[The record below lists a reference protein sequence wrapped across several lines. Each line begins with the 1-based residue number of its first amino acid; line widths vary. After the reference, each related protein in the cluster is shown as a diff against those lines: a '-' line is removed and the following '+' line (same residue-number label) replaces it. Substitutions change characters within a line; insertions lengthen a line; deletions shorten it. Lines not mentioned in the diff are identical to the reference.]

1 MLLRTAAVA
10 RRAGPA
16 SGQQGSH
23 AESPPPTL
31 LRVPGWRVQLEL
43 ESEWVGPGPRSLP
56 SWSLLVP
63 VDSPLWGHCN
73 KVLPSQTFRE
83 DGRKDLDHYLPIL
96 GSNQHPRD
104 PGCADISSPYLGK
117 KGWGKK
123 ERPLKRKKKHTAL
136 TEHFLCVA
144 SMGK

>member
-1 MLLRTAAVA
+1 MA

-16 SGQQGSH
+16 RGQQGSH

-31 LRVPGWRVQLEL
+31 LRVPGWRGQLEL

-56 SWSLLVP
+56 LCRSLLVQ

-104 PGCADISSPYLGK
+104 PGCTDISSPYLGK
-117 KGWGKK
+117 KGWGKE
-123 ERPLKRKKKHTAL
+123 ERPLKRKKSTQHLRSISCAWPAWGSDR
-136 TEHFLCVA
+136 VI
-144 SMGK
+144 